1 MKTTKIILTMICL
14 AALLAVSGCGQKTE
28 VLSLGPDGYGKITL
42 PNGVTVLVNRDE
54 TTSLTSARILI
65 GGGVLTE
72 TVADNGITN
81 LMTKMLLKGNDSL
94 SADQITERLDFLGAS
109 VSADCYRD
117 YSAITVTS
125 LTENFDEVL
134 TIISRSLLSPTFP
147 EEELTRLKQEME
159 GAIKA
164 SNDNQTQASGK
175 LFWKTAYGDQ
185 GYGLPLLGT
194 MESIGGITA
203 DNLKSHFQKFVGG
216 KNLIFSIATDLPAE
230 RIGDLAQQRL
240 GAIKPEAET
249 IAPPALALQA
259 EKTGFISFDRN
270 QSFIFMGYTLSH
282 LAPAEVPCLALLNE
296 LMGKNVGSRL
306 WPLRQVEKLA
316 YAVYSLYSLDKYD
329 AVFQAAIGTDTSKVQ
344 QALASLNREWDRL
357 VKDGVAEGELADAKV
372 SLKNTMIFSIDRKAA
387 RAGNMAYYE
396 YIGYGY
402 RYPLELMAAGD
413 RIGVNEMND
422 FIKRKLTD
430 DRKYLSIVGKQ

>member
-14 AALLAVSGCGQKTE
+14 TAVLTVSGCGQKTD

-42 PNGVTVLVNRDE
+42 PNGITVLVNRDE
-54 TTSLTSARILI
+54 NTSLTSARILI

-72 TVADNGITN
+72 TAADNGITN

-94 SADQITERLDFLGAS
+94 TADQITDRLDFLGAS
-109 VSADCYRD
+109 VSADCFRD
-117 YSAITVTS
+117 YSAISFTS

-134 TIISRSLLSPTFP
+134 TIISRSLVSPTFP
-147 EEELTRLKQEME
+147 EEELARLKKEME

-164 SNDNQTQASGK
+164 SDDNQTQASGK
-175 LFWKTAYGDQ
+175 LFWKTVYGDQ
-185 GYGLPLLGT
+185 GYGLPTLGT
-194 MESIGGITA
+194 MESIGRLTV
-203 DNLKSHFQKFVGG
+203 DDLKQHFQKFVGG
-216 KNLIFSIATDLPAE
+216 KNIIFAIATDLPTQ
-230 RIGDLAQQRL
+230 RIGDLAQQKL
-240 GAIKPEAET
+240 GAVKPEAET
-249 IAPPALALQA
+249 IVPPPLTRQT

-270 QSFIFMGYTLSH
+270 QSFIFMGYALDRPTS
-282 LAPAEVPCLALLNE
+282 AEVPCLALLNE

-329 AVFQAAIGTDTSKVQ
+329 GVFQAAIGTDTSKVQ
-344 QALASLNREWDRL
+344 QALTSLNREWDRL
-357 VKDGVAEGELADAKV
+357 IKDGVGADELANAKI
-372 SLKNTMIFSIDRKAA
+372 SLKNTTIFSIDRKAT
-387 RAGNMAYYE
+387 RAANMAYYE

-422 FIKRKLTD
+422 FIRRNLTD
-430 DRKYLSIVGKQ
+430 DRKYLSVVGKM

>member
-14 AALLAVSGCGQKTE
+14 AALVLASGCGQKGE

-42 PNGVTVLVNRDE
+42 PNGITVLVNRDE
-54 TTSLTSARILI
+54 TTMLTSARILI

-72 TVADNGITN
+72 TAADNGITN
-81 LMTKMLLKGNDSL
+81 LMINMLLKGNDSL
-94 SADQITERLDFLGAS
+94 TADQITERLDFLGAS
-109 VSADCYRD
+109 VSADCFRD
-117 YSAITVTS
+117 YSAITATS
-125 LTENFDEVL
+125 LSENFDEVM
-134 TIISRSLLSPTFP
+134 TIICRSFLSPTFP
-147 EEELTRLKQEME
+147 EAELVRLKQEMD

-175 LFWKTAYGDQ
+175 LFWETAYGDQ
-185 GYGLPLLGT
+185 GYGLPVLGT
-194 MESIGGITA
+194 MESIGRITVN
-203 DNLKSHFQKFVGG
+203 DLKTHFQKYVGG
-216 KNLIFSIATDLPAE
+216 KNIIFSIATDLPTQ
-230 RIGDLAQQRL
+230 RIADLAQQRL
-240 GAIKPEAET
+240 GAIEPDAEA
-249 IAPPALALQA
+249 IAPPALTLQT

-270 QSFIFMGYTLSH
+270 QSFIFMGYALPH

-316 YAVYSLYSLDKYD
+316 YAVYSLYGLDKYD
-329 AVFQAAIGTDTSKVQ
+329 AVFQAAIGTDTSKVP
-344 QALASLNREWDRL
+344 QALTSLNREWDRL
-357 VKDGVAEGELADAKV
+357 VKDGVAEDELANAKT
-372 SLKNTMIFSIDRKAA
+372 SLKNTTIFSIDRKAA

-413 RIGVNEMND
+413 SIGVSEMND
-422 FIKRKLTD
+422 FIKRNLTD
-430 DRKYLSIVGKQ
+430 DRRYLSIVGKM